1 MCRLEGIHGVVV
13 HGVEFALPD
22 PVEDVD
28 GQHLEQDVDK
38 ARVVLHVHW
47 QAVIRNL
54 TDDPGAT
61 TSTHVDLRD
70 KYMDY
75 QEERSLLKSIK
86 IKYLN
91 LLGHSAALHS
101 NVTSRV
107 TNADDHHPLPVHVFG
122 SLVVPAVKECSLERL
137 DSFNTGD
144 LNLGDRVML
153 FAPAKKPGSI
163 FTSG

>member
-22 PVEDVD
+22 PVEDAD

-61 TSTHVDLRD
+61 TSAHVHLRD
-70 KYMDY
+70 TCTDY
-75 QEERSLLKSIK
+75 QEERSALKSMK
-86 IKYLN
+86 MKNLN

-101 NVTSRV
+101 DVTSRV
-107 TNADDHHPLPVHVFG
+107 TNADDHHLLPVHVSG
-122 SLVVPAVKECSLERL
+122 PLVVPAVKVRSLERL
-137 DSFNTGD
+137 DSFSTGD
-144 LNLGDRVML
+144 LNLGDHAVL
-153 FAPAKKPGSI
+153 LAPA
-163 FTSG
+163 

>member
-38 ARVVLHVHW
+38 PRVVLHVHW

-61 TSTHVDLRD
+61 TSAHVHLWDTCI
-70 KYMDY
+70 DY
-75 QEERSLLKSIK
+75 QEERSVLKPMK
-86 IKYLN
+86 MKNLN
-91 LLGHSAALHS
+91 LLGHSAALHCD
-101 NVTSRV
+101 VTSRV
-107 TNADDHHPLPVHVFG
+107 TNADDHHPLPIHVFG
-122 SLVVPAVKECSLERL
+122 PLVVPAVEVRSREGL
-137 DSFNTGD
+137 DSFSTED
-144 LNLGDRVML
+144 LNLST
-153 FAPAKKPGSI
+153 P
-163 FTSG
+163 T